1 MTTKPF
7 QLKLAVMIA
16 GIACALV
23 YSNVLY
29 IAAVFFV
36 NAWIDVSFWRKRKKA
51 GE

>member
-29 IAAVFFV
+29 IAAVFFI
-36 NAWIDVSFWRKRKKA
+36 NAWIDFSYSRKKRNTDK
-51 GE
+51 